1 MRNKKEKSKEAESR
15 YVSKEAGKSRK
26 QRSREGGKAKTWNNS
41 RKAEKQRGST
51 VEKQRSE
58 EAEKWRS
65 REQRTI
71 KAEKQGKAEK

>member
-1 MRNKKEKSKEAESR
+1 
-15 YVSKEAGKSRK
+15 
-26 QRSREGGKAKTWNNS
+26 
-41 RKAEKQRGST
+41 